1 MRILIAEHQ
10 PELGQIWARFLERQ
24 GAEVVVAHSSDEAI
38 RLLRFNEFDVLILE
52 LVMPDGGAI
61 TISDFVAYRHPDV
74 PVIAVTSGSFFS
86 DGSVFDVIPNART
99 LLRMPLRIDDLAAL
113 VEHYAARQPKSG
125 AARAAAG

>member
-24 GAEVVVAHSSDEAI
+24 GAEVTVANSSDDAI
-38 RLLRFNEFDVLILE
+38 RLLRFEEFDVLILE

-61 TISDFVAYRHPDV
+61 AISDFVSYRHPDV
-74 PVIAVTSGSFFS
+74 PIIAVTSGSFFS

-113 VEHYAARQPKSG
+113 VDHYAARGKAVQQSK
-125 AARAAAG
+125 AVAG